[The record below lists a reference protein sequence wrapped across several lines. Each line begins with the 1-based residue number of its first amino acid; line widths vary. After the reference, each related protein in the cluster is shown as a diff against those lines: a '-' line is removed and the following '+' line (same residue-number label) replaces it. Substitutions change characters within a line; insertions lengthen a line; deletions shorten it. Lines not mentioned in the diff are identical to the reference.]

1 MNYLIYAEVLCRVI
15 IILQL
20 SLISILLWGY
30 VIEKENDNRLDTVF
44 EYIED
49 LKHEWITII
58 VE

>member
-49 LKHEWITII
+49 LKHE
-58 VE
+58 